1 MSNLGAAIA
10 GLGIVFF
17 LFSLVIAIFFV
28 YVWWRIFSKAGYSGA
43 MSLLLLVPIA
53 NLVVILILSF
63 GEWPIY
69 RELNQLR
76 QTARPGSGQYPP
88 QYAQQYPQPQ
98 QFTPPPQFPS
108 SPQYPAPQ
116 YPQQPQQPR
125 YPQG

>member
-1 MSNLGAAIA
+1 MSNLAAAIA

-17 LFSLVIAIFFV
+17 LFSLAIAIFFV

-76 QTARPGSGQYPP
+76 QMTRPGSGQYPP
-88 QYAQQYPQPQ
+88 QNFQQYAQPQ
-98 QFTPPPQFPS
+98 QFPS
-108 SPQYPAPQ
+108 SPQYPSPQ
-116 YPQQPQQPR
+116 YPPQQYPPQQPQYPR
-125 YPQG
+125 Q